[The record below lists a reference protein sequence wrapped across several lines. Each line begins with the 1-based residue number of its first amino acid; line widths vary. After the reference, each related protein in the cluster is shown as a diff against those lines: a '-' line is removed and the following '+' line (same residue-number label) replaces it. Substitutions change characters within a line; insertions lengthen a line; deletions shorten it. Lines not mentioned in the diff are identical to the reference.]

1 MLQITMT
8 TEKYVKN
15 PNTKTT
21 YISESSETSTIDEQ
35 QYRNI
40 TSDDTVK
47 YFRRLGG
54 SETVERNYTCH
65 GYKCT
70 KLTSTSPDKSL
81 KIVRKFKF
89 EWL

>member
-8 TEKYVKN
+8 AEKYVKN
-15 PNTKTT
+15 PSTKNT
-21 YISESSETSTIDEQ
+21 YILESIENETIDEQ

-40 TSDDTVK
+40 TSEDTVK

-54 SETVERNYTCH
+54 SETVERGYTCY

-70 KLTSTSPDKSL
+70 KLTSTSPDKSF
-81 KIVRKFKF
+81 KTVRKFKF

>member
-21 YISESSETSTIDEQ
+21 YILESNETSTIDER
-35 QYRNI
+35 QYNNI
-40 TSDDTVK
+40 TSEDTIK
-47 YFRRLGG
+47 FFRRLGG
-54 SETVERNYTCH
+54 SETVERSYTCW

-70 KLTSTSPDKSL
+70 KLTSTSPNRQIKN
-81 KIVRKFKF
+81 IRKFKF

>member
-8 TEKYVKN
+8 VEKYVKN

-21 YISESSETSTIDEQ
+21 YILESSETSIIDERE
-35 QYRNI
+35 YRNI
-40 TSDDTVK
+40 TSEDTVK

-65 GYKCT
+65 GYNCT
-70 KLTSTSPDKSL
+70 KLTSTSPNKEF
-81 KIVRKFKF
+81 KTVRKFKF